1 MLRFTRLSMPIAVV
15 AALLLGACAHNQV
28 DRQEQTA
35 LKAETVSNQVPA
47 TEGQIDATLMALDN
61 LMKADAAAIK
71 PAFERYAMEVD
82 RMQEQVRDI
91 RRDANAMTRDS
102 EAYLANWDSSRS
114 KIQNADLRKQ
124 SEQQRFALMDRYQR
138 FDNTYQRTQSTM
150 DQFLQNLTDI
160 RTAMSNDTTARG
172 QQTVQ
177 QTNVVQSAKENGNEL
192 KTRLQAI
199 RENANALSTAL
210 SEPAVGSTKRQAQQ
224 Q

>member
-1 MLRFTRLSMPIAVV
+1 MLRFTRLSTPIAVL

-61 LMKADAAAIK
+61 LMKADATSIK

-102 EAYLANWDSSRS
+102 EAYLANWDASRS

-210 SEPAVGSTKRQAQQ
+210 SEPAAGSTKRQAQQ